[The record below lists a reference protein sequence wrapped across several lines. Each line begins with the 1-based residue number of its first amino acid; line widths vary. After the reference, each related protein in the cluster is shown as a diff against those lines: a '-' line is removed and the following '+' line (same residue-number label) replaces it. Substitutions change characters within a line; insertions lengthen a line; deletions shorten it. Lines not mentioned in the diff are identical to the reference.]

1 MLYLY
6 IDKIYELNV
15 LDKNLSKMICRI
27 QEKIR
32 QIKDLGE
39 DKIGK
44 QIPLKQNIKNSE
56 LDGK

>member
-27 QEKIR
+27 QENIR

-39 DKIGK
+39 DEIGK
-44 QIPLKQNIKNSE
+44 QIPSR
-56 LDGK
+56 